1 MTIQTPARRLV
12 ASLVLVC
19 ALGFGLAAF
28 LPAVSADCG
37 NPTGSSGCKGQTSR
51 DVTAPT
57 PADADETLLGT
68 IAASLGELV
77 ARLFG

>member
-28 LPAVSADCG
+28 LPTVSADCG
-37 NPTGSSGCKGQTSR
+37 TPTGSSGCKGQTSR
-51 DVTAPT
+51 DVKAPA
-57 PADADETLLGT
+57 PADADDTLLGT
-68 IAASLGELV
+68 IAASIGELLS
-77 ARLFG
+77 RIFG